1 MEIVIKKVGVIPLRK
16 GSKSIKNKNRK
27 KLVGRPLFAWVLW
40 EALKSKL
47 DEVYI
52 FTDDK
57 NIIEYVKNEYKYNQK
72 CRVIERSAESAT
84 DEASTELALK
94 EYVQKIN
101 NNYDILCLLQATS
114 PLTTTEDINKVLHK
128 ILNDNLDSALTVVE
142 FKRFIWSKDGYP
154 LNYDYNNRP
163 RRQEFEGL
171 LVENGA
177 IYATTKEQF
186 EKTGIRIGGN
196 IGIIKMPEDTFT
208 ELDEKRDWIIV
219 EKLLENRLRM
229 NKKLS
234 DRIKAIFLDLDGVF
248 TPGTVFFG
256 AAGELSKEFNI
267 RDGMGLEILRESSD
281 VEIFVITSENSEIV
295 SSRMKKLKIEN
306 YYPGIK
312 DKYAKVEEILTDKN
326 IKKSETAYIGDDIN
340 DLANLLSAGW
350 SFCPSDAMKEVKQVV
365 DLVLEA
371 KGGKEAIREAVD
383 FIIKYNQRGE

>member
-27 KLVGRPLFAWVLW
+27 KLLGRPLFAWVLW

-196 IGIIKMPEDTFT
+196 IGITKMPEDTFT

-256 AAGELSKEFNI
+256 ASGELSKEFNI

>member
-1 MEIVIKKVGVIPLRK
+1 VE
-16 GSKSIKNKNRK
+16 
-27 KLVGRPLFAWVLW
+27 
-40 EALKSKL
+40 
-47 DEVYI
+47 
-52 FTDDK
+52 
-57 NIIEYVKNEYKYNQK
+57 NEYKYNQK

-114 PLTTTEDINKVLHK
+114 PLTTAEDINKVLNK

-208 ELDEKRDWIIV
+208 ELDEK
-219 EKLLENRLRM
+219 KTG
-229 NKKLS
+229 S
-234 DRIKAIFLDLDGVF
+234 
-248 TPGTVFFG
+248 
-256 AAGELSKEFNI
+256 
-267 RDGMGLEILRESSD
+267 
-281 VEIFVITSENSEIV
+281 
-295 SSRMKKLKIEN
+295 
-306 YYPGIK
+306 
-312 DKYAKVEEILTDKN
+312 
-326 IKKSETAYIGDDIN
+326 
-340 DLANLLSAGW
+340 
-350 SFCPSDAMKEVKQVV
+350 
-365 DLVLEA
+365 
-371 KGGKEAIREAVD
+371 
-383 FIIKYNQRGE
+383 

>member
-1 MEIVIKKVGVIPLRK
+1 MKKVGIIPLRK
-16 GSKSIKNKNRK
+16 GSKSIKNKNRR
-27 KLVGRPLFAWVLW
+27 KLLGRPLFTWVLW

-72 CRVIERSAESAT
+72 CKVIERSDESAT

-229 NKKLS
+229 SKKLS
-234 DRIKAIFLDLDGVF
+234 GRIKAIFLDLDGVF

-256 AAGELSKEFNI
+256 ASGELSKEFNI

>member
-1 MEIVIKKVGVIPLRK
+1 LEIVIKKVGVIPLRK

-27 KLVGRPLFAWVLW
+27 KLLGRPLFAWVLW

-196 IGIIKMPEDTFT
+196 IGITKMPEDTFT

-256 AAGELSKEFNI
+256 ASGELSKEFNI

>member
-1 MEIVIKKVGVIPLRK
+1 MKKVGVIPLRK

-27 KLVGRPLFAWVLW
+27 KLLGRPLFAWVLW

-196 IGIIKMPEDTFT
+196 IGITKMPEDTFT

-256 AAGELSKEFNI
+256 ASGELSKEFNI

>member
-27 KLVGRPLFAWVLW
+27 KLLGRPLFAWVLW

-256 AAGELSKEFNI
+256 ASGELSKEFNI

>member
-27 KLVGRPLFAWVLW
+27 KLLGRPLFAWVLW

-57 NIIEYVKNEYKYNQK
+57 NIIEYVENEYKYNQK

-114 PLTTTEDINKVLHK
+114 PLTTAEDINKVLNK
-128 ILNDNLDSALTVVE
+128 ILNDNLDSVLTVVE

-208 ELDEKRDWIIV
+208 ELDEKKDWIIV

-256 AAGELSKEFNI
+256 ASGELSKEFNI

-306 YYPGIK
+306 YYSGIK

-365 DLVLEA
+365 DLVLKA
-371 KGGKEAIREAVD
+371 KGGKEAIREAID

>member
-1 MEIVIKKVGVIPLRK
+1 LEIVIKKVGVIPLRK

-27 KLVGRPLFAWVLW
+27 KLLGRPLFAWVLW

-256 AAGELSKEFNI
+256 ASGELSKEFNI

>member
-27 KLVGRPLFAWVLW
+27 KLLGRPLFAWVLW

-57 NIIEYVKNEYKYNQK
+57 NIIEYVENEYKYNQK

-114 PLTTTEDINKVLHK
+114 PLTTAEDINKVLNK
-128 ILNDNLDSALTVVE
+128 ILNDNLDSVLTVVE

-208 ELDEKRDWIIV
+208 ELDEKKDWIIV

-256 AAGELSKEFNI
+256 ASGELSKEFNI

-312 DKYAKVEEILTDKN
+312 DKYAKVEEILIDKN

>member
-27 KLVGRPLFAWVLW
+27 KLLGRPLFAWVLW

-256 AAGELSKEFNI
+256 ASGELSKEFNI

-306 YYPGIK
+306 YYSGIK

-365 DLVLEA
+365 DLVLKA